1 MQLLIVAAINKAD
14 AEKARGARHY
24 LHLGRKDTQKR
35 HEIRHTKRGQRG
47 EKRKKGHSG
56 ATYAGLMK
64 ADADKTPL
72 DLQIATGN
80 GVNSKKREQG
90 RKGRCRRRKRRWRR
104 GQRRWRRG
112 QSRCKKEKGRGRV
125 ARERGGERD
134 NQASVAHV
142 RHV

>member
-35 HEIRHTKRGQRG
+35 HEIRHTTRGQRG

-104 GQRRWRRG
+104 GQ
-112 QSRCKKEKGRGRV
+112 SRCKKERK
-125 ARERGGERD
+125 REGEEEWQEREGERETAR
-134 NQASVAHV
+134 QVSPT
-142 RHV
+142 